1 MKNNLMATIV
11 VAIIVGGLGFFGGM
25 QYQKTNTKPAGPG
38 GQFQQLGNGQNRP
51 AGLTG
56 RNGTAT
62 RGGMTPVSGEILSID
77 DTSITI
83 KSQDGSSKI
92 VVYADS
98 TTINKTSEGSSSDL
112 QVGEEVMVIGTE
124 DTNGTVTAQTISV
137 GGAGSFFRGVP
148 GAQPT
153 TEEGN

>member
-1 MKNNLMATIV
+1 MKNNLVITAIV
-11 VAIIVGGLGFFGGM
+11 AVIVGGIGFFGGM
-25 QYQKTNTKPAGPG
+25 QYQKADTKPAGPG

-51 AGLTG
+51 AGFTG

-62 RGGMTPVSGEILSID
+62 RGGMSPVSGEILSID
-77 DTSITI
+77 DKSITI

-98 TTINKTSEGSSSDL
+98 TNINKTSEGSSSDL

-124 DTNGTVTAQTISV
+124 DANGTVTAQTISV
-137 GGAGSFFRGVP
+137 GGAGGFFRGVP
-148 GAQPT
+148 GEQPT
-153 TEEGN
+153 SEEGN